1 MVFVFSNSL
10 NEETLLRYAA
20 AIEGR
25 SEHPIARGNVSSG
38 SENTL
43 HVESFKALPGRG
55 VEGVV
60 QFLCQ
65 DAQWRWSHNETP
77 DHKGETP
84 KNHGVITRKTPL
96 LTFPSAL
103 IQLN

>member
-1 MVFVFSNSL
+1 MVFVLSTSL

-25 SEHPIARGNVSSG
+25 SEHPIARGIVSSP
-38 SENTL
+38 SENAL
-43 HVESFKALPGRG
+43 HVESFKALLGRG

-60 QFLCQ
+60 QSLCQ

-77 DHKGETP
+77 DHKGDAP
-84 KNHGVITRKTPL
+84 KITVLSHAKRH
-96 LTFPSAL
+96 F
-103 IQLN
+103 